1 MLAIG
6 AGAGGVSSGFSEPER
21 ARGAGAGA
29 AGESEADLDAE
40 GAEEGGW
47 LFGIS
52 GMARDEGLGGSFLA
66 SSPPTPARLACCTFS
81 EKQSKNCNC
90 MQTHIQTL
98 LESSHDVEFLL
109 FRGPFLGSRLCARIG
124 VSSLSFASS
133 HLTRGSERWL
143 CGDLDQREE
152 LPKIYIKSHK
162 M

>member
-52 GMARDEGLGGSFLA
+52 GMARDEGLEGSFLA

-81 EKQSKNCNC
+81 EKQSKPCNG
-90 MQTHIQTL
+90 MQTHI
-98 LESSHDVEFLL
+98 
-109 FRGPFLGSRLCARIG
+109 
-124 VSSLSFASS
+124 
-133 HLTRGSERWL
+133 
-143 CGDLDQREE
+143 
-152 LPKIYIKSHK
+152 
-162 M
+162 